1 MTVQE
6 FCSFSFMK
14 ETRLDELRDMK
25 FIVQML
31 SNNDNQLSNR

>member
-1 MTVQE
+1 MTVQD

-25 FIVQML
+25 VQML
-31 SNNDNQLSNR
+31 INNDNQLSNR